1 MTVDCNRRFKKMNW
15 NICSGLNLAI
25 QRDQKVFSISNGKK
39 MREVNEFG
47 YYQTAFPSFLISD
60 DLM

>member
-1 MTVDCNRRFKKMNW
+1 M
-15 NICSGLNLAI
+15 
-25 QRDQKVFSISNGKK
+25 QRDQKVFSILNGKK

-60 DLM
+60 DLMWSMLDGDMQRMVSSFNVNFKLG